1 MASNRMRTEE
11 ARRRAQE
18 KIAKAEEREKN
29 LLKEKNKAIAAMAS
43 KTARLR
49 SLRLA
54 KEASDKDAADKEL
67 ADKELAEKVVANKK
81 STDPDIDEELL
92 NRCLVLSVDEGG
104 SQTGEVHKQQRHG
117 QTINCLNNKQKRDAL
132 GLYLGIFCAQSPI
145 FYLQLD
151 QHHLALLILLGNSH
165 RNSIGALLFVETG
178 YV

>member
-29 LLKEKNKAIAAMAS
+29 LLKEKNKTIAAMAS

-67 ADKELAEKVVANKK
+67 ADKELAEKLAAKK
-81 STDPDIDEELL
+81 KPTRPAIDK
-92 NRCLVLSVDEGG
+92 GM
-104 SQTGEVHKQQRHG
+104 
-117 QTINCLNNKQKRDAL
+117 
-132 GLYLGIFCAQSPI
+132 
-145 FYLQLD
+145 
-151 QHHLALLILLGNSH
+151 
-165 RNSIGALLFVETG
+165 
-178 YV
+178 